1 MYYCYS
7 QIFVV
12 KFLFGRA
19 DRKFNHYWLSPNEG
33 LISINCASVCAC
45 VALTVIN
52 LLLQRLPG
60 VARVATYI
68 TQSNT
73 FRTSQFWQAYF
84 RWHLNYCR
92 ACLLLCLSV
101 CLSLA
106 FLLATCLICG
116 QFKAAHRRVRNSR
129 FSFTLRCAFDITVC
143 ALLLLFFLYY
153 TVAQLV
159 QWTDDQFVYCQ
170 RIYYSINDH
179 WALLL
184 CVYFTPLWSEK
195 ALEINGLF
203 RIRLNCFVNM
213 DRCGTTANSANI
225 SAIWPVISKEYMNLI
240 FITVYFGNLI

>member
-12 KFLFGRA
+12 KFLFGRV

-33 LISINCASVCAC
+33 LISINCACVCAC

-52 LLLQRLPG
+52 LLLQRCAG

-153 TVAQLV
+153 TVARWFNELTINLCTASAFIIQLMIIGHCCCA
-159 QWTDDQFVYCQ
+159 F
-170 RIYYSINDH
+170 ISH
-179 WALLL
+179 L
-184 CVYFTPLWSEK
+184 CGVK
-195 ALEINGLF
+195 
-203 RIRLNCFVNM
+203 RH
-213 DRCGTTANSANI
+213 
-225 SAIWPVISKEYMNLI
+225 
-240 FITVYFGNLI
+240 